1 MDIQTYFIIGIV
13 FTALIDLGIYYTKST
28 SQFTFLEIVGS
39 IIMWPIILMMVLYYI
54 IKESI

>member
-1 MDIQTYFIIGIV
+1 MDIQTYFIIGII

-39 IIMWPIILMMVLYYI
+39 IIMWPIILIIVLYHM
-54 IKESI
+54 IKESK

>member
-28 SQFTFLEIVGS
+28 SQFTLLEIVGS
-39 IIMWPIILMMVLYYI
+39 IIMWPIILIIVLYQM
-54 IKESI
+54 IKESK